1 MERYVKI
8 AVPAGVGALVLSVL
22 VGLIA
27 GVSFGTVVVRAVAW
41 AALFAGAAV
50 GLAALVERFIP
61 ELVDGDASP
70 GSEAASRSSAGARV
84 NIVVED
90 DDTDAG
96 VEREPAATGA
106 RATVLPVGDDESDAE
121 RQAGPASAELVDA
134 VAEQLAD
141 DEEAVMSQ
149 AIEEERNGAAVEVDD
164 GAIDEM
170 PDIGAFAGSFVSSD
184 YEQTEGSPDGEMD
197 DSVSLPDPTRTDGS
211 RSGGSG
217 EVNAGNDP
225 ATIARALQTMLKR
238 DGG

>member
-8 AVPAGVGALVLSVL
+8 AAPAGIGALILSVL

-27 GVSFGTVVVRAVAW
+27 GVSFGTVLVRALAS
-41 AALFAGAAV
+41 AALFGGAAV
-50 GLAALVERFIP
+50 GITVVVERFIP
-61 ELVDGDASP
+61 GLVDGEAPSKADVEADSATA
-70 GSEAASRSSAGARV
+70 GSRV

-90 DDTDAG
+90 DDTETAAVG
-96 VEREPAATGA
+96 EPAASGA
-106 RATVLPVGDDESDAE
+106 RTPPAGDEEGDPK
-121 RQAGPASAELVDA
+121 RGPASAELVEA
-134 VAEQLAD
+134 VEERLAD

-149 AIEEERNGAAVEVDD
+149 AIEEEKHGAAVDVDG

-184 YEQTEGSPDGEMD
+184 YEQTEGVSDEGGDEA
-197 DSVSLPDPTRTDGS
+197 VSLPGPMRTDGS
-211 RSGGSG
+211 PSGGSG
-217 EVNAGNDP
+217 EAKAGNDP